1 MKQMSSGSA
10 FDYVEMADHPQHSF
24 FKVFIGQGGPAHP
37 FSVPPPF
44 VEALGGALPDK
55 YTLQGPT
62 GERRVV
68 EVKKNGLQWFFRGGW
83 GPFMEGYSVRYGD
96 ILVFTLHRKAVLH
109 FQVYDR
115 NGYLKKSPS
124 SQDGKQVKVENTPKG
139 SRYEDYEDEGMKE
152 SSIIEI
158 SSSSSDEELSDDEVC
173 KPVFQAGSSL
183 RAAEDPNEASA
194 RKHRKRIGKLHR
206 SGQSHRSKSSTMPNL
221 CRKNE
226 VLMCKELNNRS
237 IKREERVDTK
247 VVAANR
253 HPSSTIYTT
262 FFCSDE
268 QKDKLIRTAKRLKL
282 GRPLAAVILSHTYA
296 NKGFLHFPR
305 SFFQTFFHDE
315 LLMIAANVVKKKKG
329 QLITFPDGKI
339 WHVEFIFSQGV
350 VRAVAGWRAFV
361 CQNGLREGDFCFFEF
376 IRTRPVIELKVSTS
390 RPNKS
395 YAAQAYDTYEDVE
408 IEEPSAIEIS
418 SSSSDSQTDT
428 CDEGSD
434 KEVVGQCRRAKKSD
448 VLDVESKT
456 AVQAGSSFKTEDLNV
471 SSARI
476 PRKRVRFQVSRERTQ
491 DNLPRNS
498 GSPVEKLHCSRQSQ
512 HHKSTIMPNLCRNNQ
527 GRMGKEMNDM
537 SIKREERVDIN
548 VVAANRDPSSTIYT
562 TMHCSDEQKNKLIRT
577 AERLKFRRPLAAII
591 LSQSYAKNGFVHF
604 PKPFFETFFH
614 DKLLMI
620 GANVLKKKGL
630 LISFPEGKIWHVN
643 FLFSKGSVRAV
654 GGWSA
659 FVCQNG
665 LKEGDFCYFDFI
677 KTRPVIEL
685 RVSIS
690 RPNESHAVQ
699 AYNLYEDEKNE
710 ESSAFEI
717 SSSFSDS
724 QNNKCNESSDEEVV
738 VSCKRAKK
746 TNVHDVEH
754 KLVTR
759 AGSSFKTKD
768 LNVSSERNPGEEMK
782 GRSLKR
788 QQSADI
794 RVVSNWQKSSSV
806 YTVTGY
812 SHEQRDKLVRAAQK
826 FKFGRPLA
834 VVSLTPSAIR
844 HRYLYFPKP
853 FSRTFFN
860 DLMKISARSVKK
872 SGRLISNADGEI
884 WPVEF
889 HFYGDQVRMVGGWHP
904 FAHHNGLAVGD
915 VCVFEFIKTSPLI
928 ELRVST
934 SRPRNKNTDN
944 GSS

>member
-1 MKQMSSGSA
+1 MKLISSGSA

-96 ILVFTLHRKAVLH
+96 ILVFTLLRKAVLH

-139 SRYEDYEDEGMKE
+139 SRYEEDEGMEE

-158 SSSSSDEELSDDEVC
+158 SSSSSDEELSDDKVVC
-173 KPVFQAGSSL
+173 CKSATGSSL

-194 RKHRKRIGKLHR
+194 RIHRKRVRFMHKRRNIQDNLRGDSISPVGKLHR
-206 SGQSHRSKSSTMPNL
+206 SRHRSKSPTMPNL

-226 VLMCKELNNRS
+226 VLMRKELNNRS

-268 QKDKLIRTAKRLKL
+268 QKDKLIRTAQRLKF

-339 WHVEFIFSQGV
+339 WHVEFLFSKGV

-376 IRTRPVIELKVSTS
+376 IRTRPVIELRVSTS

-434 KEVVGQCRRAKKSD
+434 EEVVGQCRRAKKSN

-456 AVQAGSSFKTEDLNV
+456 VVQAGSSFKTEDLNV
-471 SSARI
+471 SRI

-512 HHKSTIMPNLCRNNQ
+512 HHKSTIMDLCRNNQ
-527 GRMGKEMNDM
+527 GRMGKEMNNM

-562 TMHCSDEQKNKLIRT
+562 TMHCSDEQKNKLILT
-577 AERLKFRRPLAAII
+577 AERLKFGRPLAAII
-591 LSQSYAKNGFVHF
+591 LSPSYAKNGFVHF

-620 GANVLKKKGL
+620 GANAVKKKGR

-654 GGWSA
+654 GGWFA

-665 LKEGDFCYFDFI
+665 LKEGDFCFFDFI

-710 ESSAFEI
+710 ESSTFKI

-724 QNNKCNESSDEEVV
+724 QNDTCNESSDEEVV

-746 TNVHDVEH
+746 TNVHDVER
-754 KLVTR
+754 KPVTQ

-768 LNVSSERNPGEEMK
+768 LNVSSERNPGK
-782 GRSLKR
+782 FRRNSLSPERKLHHSR
-788 QQSADI
+788 QTY
-794 RVVSNWQKSSSV
+794 R
-806 YTVTGY
+806 
-812 SHEQRDKLVRAAQK
+812 
-826 FKFGRPLA
+826 
-834 VVSLTPSAIR
+834 
-844 HRYLYFPKP
+844 
-853 FSRTFFN
+853 
-860 DLMKISARSVKK
+860 KK
-872 SGRLISNADGEI
+872 SAKRNLY
-884 WPVEF
+884 PKM
-889 HFYGDQVRMVGGWHP
+889 Q
-904 FAHHNGLAVGD
+904 
-915 VCVFEFIKTSPLI
+915 FI
-928 ELRVST
+928 
-934 SRPRNKNTDN
+934 
-944 GSS
+944 